1 MQSMTYRR
9 GGGSSRAVSAGAVDL
24 IDPAGLMVK
33 RIESLRTHAW
43 EVELAAHGI
52 DSASLNASIVQL
64 EATCADLNVLDVAS
78 ELFDADVKAVASS
91 RSKDDAGL
99 LTVDGWSQTALITGI
114 EPSYDPPGPAKYTLT
129 VALLDG
135 LWRKRDDVQHFWPN
149 ALQPGLDLDYP
160 HDYPHDYLP
169 TARNASVVNDAVSPM
184 PFELVVYGPVSQ
196 PAIIIGVNR
205 YELHMDIP
213 SGSYVTVNSV
223 EGQRSIVMTAEN
235 GDTTNVFD
243 KGERGSG
250 INGGSYI
257 FQPLPA
263 GEHQVQWNGFG
274 FDLTVIQERSTP
286 SWWT

>member
-1 MQSMTYRR
+1 MIR
-9 GGGSSRAVSAGAVDL
+9 
-24 IDPAGLMVK
+24 PAP
-33 RIESLRTHAW
+33 RSTR
-43 EVELAAHGI
+43 
-52 DSASLNASIVQL
+52 
-64 EATCADLNVLDVAS
+64 
-78 ELFDADVKAVASS
+78 S
-91 RSKDDAGL
+91 RSHC
-99 LTVDGWSQTALITGI
+99 LTACGTSVTTCSISGSD
-114 EPSYDPPGPAKYTLT
+114 
-129 VALLDG
+129 
-135 LWRKRDDVQHFWPN
+135 

-250 INGGSYI
+250 INGGTYM

-263 GEHQVQWNGFG
+263 GEHQVQWNGFR
-274 FDLTVIQERSTP
+274 L
-286 SWWT
+286 